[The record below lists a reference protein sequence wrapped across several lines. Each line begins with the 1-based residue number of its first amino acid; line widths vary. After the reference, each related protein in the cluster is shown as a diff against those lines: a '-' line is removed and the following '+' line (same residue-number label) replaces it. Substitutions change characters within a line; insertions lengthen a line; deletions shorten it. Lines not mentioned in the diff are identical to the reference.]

1 MAHNFAKYEPRV
13 SAASIDAQIAE
24 GLAELDAGQA
34 IDGEEAFLQLH
45 ADIAG
50 KKLALR
56 SDADTK
62 NPHNPNPV

>member
-1 MAHNFAKYEPRV
+1 MTHNFAKSEHRV

-34 IDGEEAFLQLH
+34 IDGKEAFRQLH
-45 ADIAG
+45 ADIAE

-62 NPHNPNPV
+62 TLRNPDPV

>member
-1 MAHNFAKYEPRV
+1 MSQNSVKPEPRV

-45 ADIAG
+45 AHIAR

-56 SDADTK
+56 SDAHTK
-62 NPHNPNPV
+62 NPHNANPF

>member
-1 MAHNFAKYEPRV
+1 MSQNSVKPEPRV
-13 SAASIDAQIAE
+13 SAASTDAQIAE

-34 IDGEEAFLQLH
+34 IDDEEASLQLH

-50 KKLALR
+50 KKLAHR

-62 NPHNPNPV
+62 NPHNANSF